1 MKKSLFTTFS
11 LFFGI
16 NSMAATELPL
26 PDWKNLKL
34 DSYLSSK
41 ESEQTI
47 KELETSGDAR
57 RNFYVIQEADK
68 NGAKVLKMQLFDF
81 DKDGKIDLAKHF
93 KNAKVVRTEWN
104 LDKDEFAEV
113 VKYHQAETG
122 EVYLKVQ
129 TDGQGNVWTHY
140 FKGEIRRQE
149 FDRNNDKKPD
159 MWYYFRAG
167 KVYRAEVAKNFDPKK
182 IEDITTEVQKR
193 AN

>member
-104 LDKDEFAEV
+104 LDKE
-113 VKYHQAETG
+113 
-122 EVYLKVQ
+122 L
-129 TDGQGNVWTHY
+129 W
-140 FKGEIRRQE
+140 EI
-149 FDRNNDKKPD
+149 
-159 MWYYFRAG
+159 
-167 KVYRAEVAKNFDPKK
+167 DPF
-182 IEDITTEVQKR
+182 
-193 AN
+193 

>member
-26 PDWKNLKL
+26 PDWKSLKL